1 MYHAACQ
8 WNSVN
13 DPGKNSMLP
22 LIIEKAHTIE
32 TQYHFTNT
40 VAKTLSIV
48 NPNQTPIDVCDQP
61 MVISWIIWQ
70 LKVLF
75 PVG

>member
-1 MYHAACQ
+1 
-8 WNSVN
+8 
-13 DPGKNSMLP
+13 MLP

-61 MVISWIIWQ
+61 MVIS
-70 LKVLF
+70 
-75 PVG
+75 

>member
-1 MYHAACQ
+1 
-8 WNSVN
+8 
-13 DPGKNSMLP
+13 MLP

-32 TQYHFTNT
+32 TQYHFTNI

-61 MVISWIIWQ
+61 VVIS
-70 LKVLF
+70 
-75 PVG
+75 